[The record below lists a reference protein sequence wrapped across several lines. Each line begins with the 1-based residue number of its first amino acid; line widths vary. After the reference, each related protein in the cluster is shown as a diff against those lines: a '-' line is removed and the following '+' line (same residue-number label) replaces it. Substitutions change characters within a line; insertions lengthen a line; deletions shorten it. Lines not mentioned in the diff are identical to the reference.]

1 MHAAPDAHAHVRRS
15 RTFTEGDDPQCPRT
29 VDVEGSSRAYHRPR
43 LAGADLSQAQRGV
56 ERGRFRGET
65 MDIVRPEEDRGE
77 YYAIEEDDPGRGEA
91 GTTLHVRMD
100 SRLVREGR
108 ADGRDTESR
117 ARLRS
122 KGGRDDLRPFGVGA
136 HGG

>member
-1 MHAAPDAHAHVRRS
+1 M
-15 RTFTEGDDPQCPRT
+15 
-29 VDVEGSSRAYHRPR
+29 
-43 LAGADLSQAQRGV
+43 

-65 MDIVRPEEDRGE
+65 MDIVRREEDRGE

-100 SRLVREGR
+100 PRPVREGR